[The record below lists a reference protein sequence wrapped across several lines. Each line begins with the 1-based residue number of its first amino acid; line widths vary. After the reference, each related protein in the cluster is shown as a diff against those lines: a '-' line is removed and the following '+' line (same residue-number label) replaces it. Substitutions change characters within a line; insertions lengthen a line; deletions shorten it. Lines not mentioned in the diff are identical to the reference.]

1 MWEAGRPH
9 TPALSGHKKAGTV
22 APIRDA
28 GRIVTIPR
36 KETGFGPKGAEATTN
51 VRYSVAF

>member
-22 APIRDA
+22 VPIREA
-28 GRIVTIPR
+28 GRIVTMPR
-36 KETGFGPKGAEATTN
+36 KETGFGPIEVEATTN
-51 VRYSVAF
+51 ARYSVAF

>member
-22 APIRDA
+22 VPIRVA
-28 GRIVTIPR
+28 GSVITIPR
-36 KETGFGPKGAEATTN
+36 KETGFGPVVVEVTTN
-51 VRYSVAF
+51 VR

>member
-22 APIRDA
+22 VPISAA

-36 KETGFGPKGAEATTN
+36 KETGFGPSVDEATN